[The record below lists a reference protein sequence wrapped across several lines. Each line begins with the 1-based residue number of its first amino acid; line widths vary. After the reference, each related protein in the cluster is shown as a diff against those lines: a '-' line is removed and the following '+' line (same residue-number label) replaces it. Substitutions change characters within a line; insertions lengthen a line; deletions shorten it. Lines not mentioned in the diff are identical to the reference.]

1 MCIRGRT
8 NHENALVCESS
19 MLATVLQNDSHRLV
33 TQSDA
38 CLLPRRAAAL
48 PPGARCRCML
58 SVWSDKQ
65 QVTHY
70 PVCVCVINSVRR
82 LIQRIQM
89 GITLKR
95 ETIMAWDA
103 LPIRIKLH
111 TPAQH
116 ALISKNRNTGRLLC
130 LVNVAVVS
138 VTKYGSSSCLGTKNR
153 RARPCHHRD
162 HSPCSTLCVH
172 LCIQQSR
179 LCRRTYTHGNQ
190 V

>member
-1 MCIRGRT
+1 M
-8 NHENALVCESS
+8 
-19 MLATVLQNDSHRLV
+19 
-33 TQSDA
+33 
-38 CLLPRRAAAL
+38 
-48 PPGARCRCML
+48 

-138 VTKYGSSSCLGTKNR
+138 VTKYGSSSCLGQRTD
-153 RARPCHHRD
+153 ALD
-162 HSPCSTLCVH
+162 HVTIMTIHLAAHCVCTFVSNSQDSAGEH
-172 LCIQQSR
+172 THTVIKSDAAAVTSR
-179 LCRRTYTHGNQ
+179 MPAAPPLSGMTYRCTIVQ
-190 V
+190 VSSIHAELLPSRIGIPVAYSYKDAS